1 MTKEETLQFI
11 KLVNANFPKSFEHLK
26 GEDSSR
32 NMIASQWYI
41 GFQDYTP
48 QDIMQAFQE
57 CLSEG
62 LGNYQP
68 SLGEIYGKLL
78 DKLETMKLLNRTKIG
93 FNEQRAIGNEVKQIG
108 TEPSYDPRMWSEE
121 HPHPTYDPELQK
133 ECEEMLER
141 ILKEGVVC

>member
-11 KLVNANFPKSFEHLK
+11 KLVNANFPKSFDHLK
-26 GEDSSR
+26 GDDNSR

-41 GFQDYTP
+41 GFQDYAP
-48 QDIMQAFQE
+48 QEVMKAFQE

-78 DKLETMKLLNRTKIG
+78 DKLDTNELLGNNKQIG
-93 FNEQRAIGNEVKQIG
+93 TWSPQVKQIG
-108 TEPSYDPRMWSEE
+108 TEPSYDPRMWSEG

>member
-11 KLVNANFPKSFEHLK
+11 KLVNANFPKSFDHLK
-26 GEDSSR
+26 GNEESR

-41 GFQDYTP
+41 GFQDYAP
-48 QDIMQAFQE
+48 QEVMKAFQE

-78 DKLETMKLLNRTKIG
+78 DKLDTNELLGNKK
-93 FNEQRAIGNEVKQIG
+93 QIGNWSPQVKQIG

>member
-11 KLVNANFPKSFEHLK
+11 KLVNANFPKAFEHLK
-26 GEDSSR
+26 GNDESR
-32 NMIASQWYI
+32 NMIASQWYL
-41 GFQDYTP
+41 GFKNYLAAEV
-48 QDIMQAFQE
+48 MQSFHK
-57 CLSEG
+57 CLADG
-62 LGNYQP
+62 LGNYNP
-68 SLGEIYGKLL
+68 SLGEIYGKIL
-78 DKLETMKLLNRTKIG
+78 DKAENTEMLVETKAL
-93 FNEQRAIGNEVKQIG
+93 QVKQIG

>member
-26 GEDSSR
+26 GDDNSR
-32 NMIASQWYI
+32 NMIANQWYI

-48 QDIMQAFQE
+48 QEVMKAFQE

-78 DKLETMKLLNRTKIG
+78 DKLDTNELLGNNK
-93 FNEQRAIGNEVKQIG
+93 QIGNWSPQVKQIG

>member
-11 KLVNANFPKSFEHLK
+11 KLVNANFPKAFEHLK
-26 GEDSSR
+26 GDDNSR

-41 GFQDYTP
+41 GFQDHTP
-48 QDIMQAFQE
+48 QEIMKAFQE

-78 DKLETMKLLNRTKIG
+78 DKLDTNELLGKNKQIG
-93 FNEQRAIGNEVKQIG
+93 TWSPQVKQIG

-121 HPHPTYDPELQK
+121 HPHATYDPELQK

>member
-1 MTKEETLQFI
+1 MTKEETLQLI
-11 KLVNANFPKSFEHLK
+11 KLVNANFPKSFDHLK
-26 GEDSSR
+26 GDDNSR

-48 QDIMQAFQE
+48 QEVMKAFQE

-78 DKLETMKLLNRTKIG
+78 DKLDTNELLGNKK
-93 FNEQRAIGNEVKQIG
+93 QIGNWSPQVKQIG

-141 ILKEGVVC
+141 ILKEGD

>member
-26 GEDSSR
+26 GDDNSR
-32 NMIASQWYI
+32 NMVANQWYI
-41 GFQDYTP
+41 SFQDYAP
-48 QDIMQAFQE
+48 QEVMKAFQE

-78 DKLETMKLLNRTKIG
+78 DKLDTNELLGNNK
-93 FNEQRAIGNEVKQIG
+93 QIGNWSPQVKQIG

>member
-26 GEDSSR
+26 GDDNSR

-41 GFQDYTP
+41 GFEDYTP
-48 QDIMQAFQE
+48 QEVMKAFQE

-78 DKLETMKLLNRTKIG
+78 DKLDTYELLGKNKQIG
-93 FNEQRAIGNEVKQIG
+93 TWSPQVKQIG

>member
-11 KLVNANFPKSFEHLK
+11 KLVNANFPKSFDHLK
-26 GEDSSR
+26 GDDNSR

-48 QDIMQAFQE
+48 QEVMKAFQE

-78 DKLETMKLLNRTKIG
+78 DKLDTNELLGNKK
-93 FNEQRAIGNEVKQIG
+93 QIGNWSPQVKQIG

>member
-1 MTKEETLQFI
+1 LTKEETLQFI
-11 KLVNANFPKSFEHLK
+11 KLVNANFPKSFDHLK
-26 GEDSSR
+26 GDDNSR

-48 QDIMQAFQE
+48 QEVMKAFQE

-78 DKLETMKLLNRTKIG
+78 DKLDTNELLGNNKQIG
-93 FNEQRAIGNEVKQIG
+93 TWSPQVKQIG
-108 TEPSYDPRMWSEE
+108 TEPSYDPRMWSEG